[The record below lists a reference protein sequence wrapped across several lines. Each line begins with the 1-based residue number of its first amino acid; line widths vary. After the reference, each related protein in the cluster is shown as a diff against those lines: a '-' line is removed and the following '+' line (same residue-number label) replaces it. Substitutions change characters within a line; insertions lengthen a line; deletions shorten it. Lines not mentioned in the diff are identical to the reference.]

1 MSIVGI
7 VLMCWLVLAAMAFVG
22 LSALGR
28 RVARRDVEADLG
40 IVGEAELR
48 MRLGE
53 DHFTVLDT
61 RLYDVS
67 LT

>member
-1 MSIVGI
+1 MSVVGI
-7 VLMCWLVLAAMAFVG
+7 VLTCWLVLAAIAFLA

-28 RVARRDVEADLG
+28 RAARRDVEADLG

-48 MRLGE
+48 MRVGE
-53 DHFTVLDT
+53 DDFTILDT